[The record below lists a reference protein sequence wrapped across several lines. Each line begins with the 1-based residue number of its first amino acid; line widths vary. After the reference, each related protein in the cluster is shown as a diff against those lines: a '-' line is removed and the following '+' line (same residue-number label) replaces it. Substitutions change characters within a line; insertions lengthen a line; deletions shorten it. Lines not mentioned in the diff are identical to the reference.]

1 MEERQKKPKKEN
13 TKTIGDL
20 VFFGHKELVNTASSR
35 IEAEMLLSYVTKQN
49 KLTLYQNWLH
59 KVDRSS
65 EFRYKQLLK
74 KRANGTPLSY
84 LTNKREFFAFSFFVN
99 QNTLIPRHETE
110 ILVEEAIAQ
119 IKKYPIQP
127 VKMVEIGT
135 GSGAISIA
143 LVHHC
148 YDIQIDA
155 LDISE
160 EALYVAKENAR
171 NHQMLH
177 RIHFFQSNLFNEVP
191 ELRRY
196 HFVVSNPPYIPNLE
210 IPSLSREVQAE
221 PRIALDGGKDGL
233 EVITSLI
240 KQSKKY
246 LVPGGCLLFEIG
258 YQQKPAVLKLM
269 KQSGFANLFVKDDL
283 SGIPRVVGG
292 FLLT

>member
-1 MEERQKKPKKEN
+1 METRNKKPKKVSE
-13 TKTIGDL
+13 KTIGDL

-59 KVDRSS
+59 KVDKSS

-74 KRANGTPLSY
+74 KRSKGTPLCY
-84 LTNKREFFAFSFFVN
+84 LTNKREFFALSFFVN
-99 QNTLIPRHETE
+99 QHTLIPRHETE
-110 ILVEEAIAQ
+110 VLVEEAISR
-119 IKKYPIQP
+119 IKHYPIQP

-143 LVHHC
+143 LAHHC
-148 YDIQIDA
+148 LDLQIDA

-160 EALYVAKENAR
+160 EALCVAKENAR

-177 RIHFFQSNLFNEVP
+177 RIHFFQSNLFNEIP
-191 ELRRY
+191 EIRHY
-196 HFVVSNPPYIPNLE
+196 HFVISNPPYIPDVE
-210 IPSLSREVQAE
+210 IPTLSREVQAE

-240 KQSKKY
+240 RQSKRY

-258 YQQKPAVLKLM
+258 YQQKLAVFKLM
-269 KQSGFANLFVKDDL
+269 KQSGFTDLFVKNDL

-292 FLLT
+292 FLLS